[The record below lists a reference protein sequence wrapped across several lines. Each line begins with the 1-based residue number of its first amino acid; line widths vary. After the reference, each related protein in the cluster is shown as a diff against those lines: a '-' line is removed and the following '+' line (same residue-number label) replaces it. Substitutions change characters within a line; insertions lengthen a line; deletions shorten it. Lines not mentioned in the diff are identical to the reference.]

1 MDVHDKNA
9 RVQKKEEP
17 RTSMDN
23 IQWLRVKYREAMD
36 REKVLLEYLL
46 TTLGDF
52 DYRIKVLERKLKEI
66 SP

>member
-1 MDVHDKNA
+1 
-9 RVQKKEEP
+9 VQKKEEP